1 MPTIEL
7 LDGIKI
13 NIYPNEHP
21 PPHFHAI
28 YAEYEALIRID
39 DLEIEKGRLPSKQYK
54 KVKKWAIGYQDALNK
69 IFNQFNPDLL

>member
-21 PPHFHAI
+21 LPHFHAI

-39 DLEIEKGRLPSKQYK
+39 DLKIEKGKLP
-54 KVKKWAIGYQDALNK
+54 NK
-69 IFNQFNPDLL
+69 QFNPDLL